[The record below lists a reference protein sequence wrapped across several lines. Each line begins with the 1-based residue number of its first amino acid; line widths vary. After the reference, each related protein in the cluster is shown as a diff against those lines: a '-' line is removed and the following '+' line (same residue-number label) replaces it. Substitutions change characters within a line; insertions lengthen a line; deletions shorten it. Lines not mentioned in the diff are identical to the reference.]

1 MLRRH
6 GPLLLLA
13 LLGGAVIAAVAHWG
27 LGWEADRSLV
37 RGVMMVPVLLL
48 GSWFAGRRL
57 AARTEDADGAAG
69 PGGTA
74 HRATDRAT

>member
-13 LLGGAVIAAVAHWG
+13 LLGGAVIAAVAYWG

-37 RGVMMVPVLLL
+37 RGVVMVPVLLL
-48 GSWFAGRRL
+48 VSRFSGRRR
-57 AARTEDADGAAG
+57 AARTGDA
-69 PGGTA
+69 PP
-74 HRATDRAT
+74 RP